1 MLSGFYMVLG
11 TKQVFNKCRCA
22 GKVHEVALKNKVK
35 MSSSILHSTSNEE
48 KQEAELECGWLSP

>member
-22 GKVHEVALKNKVK
+22 GKVHEVALGQKGG
-35 MSSSILHSTSNEE
+35 
-48 KQEAELECGWLSP
+48 CGQWFSGTYG